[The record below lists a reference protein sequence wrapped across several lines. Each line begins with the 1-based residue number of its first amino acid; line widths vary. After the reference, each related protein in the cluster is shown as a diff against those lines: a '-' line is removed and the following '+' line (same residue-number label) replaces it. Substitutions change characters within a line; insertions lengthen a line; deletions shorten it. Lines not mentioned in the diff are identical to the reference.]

1 VLVGGILDPTHAPVK
16 PPFRDDRAM
25 SSDLP
30 GVPRLQAS
38 AGALIF
44 DGAGQLLILKTT
56 YKTGW
61 SLPGGQIEPGES
73 PWDACRR
80 ETFEECGLRVERARL
95 ACVDFLPRRPD
106 RLGGLRVLFD
116 CGSLPD
122 DQLATITLQ
131 PGEIEGH
138 RFAPPPEAVELL
150 TGPVGRRVAA
160 TIEAKRCVYLE
171 DGRAVD
177 GVG

>member
-1 VLVGGILDPTHAPVK
+1 MASD
-16 PPFRDDRAM
+16 
-25 SSDLP
+25 SSEL
-30 GVPRLQAS
+30 GQLQAS

-44 DGAGQLLILKTT
+44 DGSGQLLILKTT
-56 YKTGW
+56 YKKGW

-80 ETFEECGLRVERARL
+80 ETLEECGLRIERARL
-95 ACVDFLPRRPD
+95 ACVDFLRPRPERV
-106 RLGGLRVLFD
+106 GGLRVLFD

-122 DQLATITLQ
+122 DQLSAVRLQ
-131 PGEIEGH
+131 PDEIEQY
-138 RFAPPPEAVELL
+138 RFVSPPEAVELL

-171 DGRAVD
+171 DGRPVGGVD
-177 GVG
+177 